1 MKLTKEQLKGIIRHT
16 LTFVGG
22 ILVLK
27 GYLDEALVTE
37 IVGAGVTLTGAIWS
51 IIQKNKKE
59 DKL

>member
-1 MKLTKEQLKGIIRHT
+1 MKLTKEQLKGLVRHT

>member
-1 MKLTKEQLKGIIRHT
+1 MKLTKEQLKGIVRHT